1 MIQIRE
7 EIREVEEGRADKVDN
22 VLKNA
27 PHTEAAVLISD
38 WKHPYSREKAAYP
51 LPYIAKRGKF
61 WPSVGRVNNVYGD
74 LNLVCTCPPITDYI

>member
-7 EIREVEEGRADKVDN
+7 EIKEVEEGKADKVDN

-27 PHTEAAVLISD
+27 PHTQEAVISSN
-38 WKHPYSREKAAYP
+38 WNHSYTREKAAFP

-61 WPSVGRVNNVYGD
+61 SISLKELGFELSG
-74 LNLVCTCPPITDYI
+74 LLM